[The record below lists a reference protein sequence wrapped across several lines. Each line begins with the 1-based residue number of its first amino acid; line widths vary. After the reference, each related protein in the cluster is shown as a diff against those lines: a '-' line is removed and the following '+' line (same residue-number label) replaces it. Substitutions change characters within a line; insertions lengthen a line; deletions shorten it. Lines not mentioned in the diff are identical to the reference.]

1 MSKTNQNQLKNCFRK
16 IKRFVDEILFIK
28 KVNKDIVG
36 KSGSTSAMDPV
47 PLDPQHFGFLD
58 PDPMDKIERT
68 KKPFAL

>member
-1 MSKTNQNQLKNCFRK
+1 MKKNCFRK

-47 PLDPQHFGFLD
+47 PLDPQHFGS
-58 PDPMDKIERT
+58 KGQNI
-68 KKPFAL
+68 KN